1 MRSQFPLFQS
11 HLDLAHRYWEKL
23 IEPGDWV
30 IDATC
35 GNGVDT
41 LKLCQLA
48 LRQGAGKVIG
58 MDIQSDAIKST
69 SLLLDLHLSEEQHT
83 CVELICRC
91 HSSFPPLCKKESIK
105 LIVYNLGYLPKG
117 NKELTTHLATT
128 LQSVE
133 KALELIEPRGAIS
146 ITCYPGHDEGKKEE
160 DALLDFARTLP
171 PTEWSVC
178 FHRWLNRIASP
189 SLILIQKA
197 IQTR

>member
-23 IEPGDWV
+23 IEPGDWI

-48 LRQGAGKVIG
+48 LRRGEGKVIG
-58 MDIQSDAIKST
+58 IDIQLEAITST
-69 SLLLDLHLSEEQHT
+69 SRLLDLQLSEEQRSG
-83 CVELICRC
+83 VELICRC
-91 HSSFPPLCKKESIK
+91 HSSFPPHCKQEGIK

-128 LQSVE
+128 LQSVG
-133 KALELIEPRGAIS
+133 KALELIQPGGAVS

-160 DALLDFARTLP
+160 DALLTFAKTLA

-178 FHRWLNRIASP
+178 FHRWMNRTASP
-189 SLILIQKA
+189 SLLLIQKA

>member
-11 HLDLAHRYWEKL
+11 HLDLAHSYWEKL

-35 GNGVDT
+35 GNGADT
-41 LKLCQLA
+41 LKICQLA
-48 LRQGAGKVIG
+48 LRRGEGKVVG
-58 MDIQSDAIKST
+58 MDIQLAAVEST
-69 SLLLDLHLSEEQHT
+69 SRLLDLKLSEEQRT
-83 CVELICRC
+83 RVELICRC
-91 HSSFPPLCKKESIK
+91 HSSFPSHCKQDTIK

-117 NKELTTHLATT
+117 NKGLTTHLATT
-128 LQSVE
+128 LESVG
-133 KALELIEPRGAIS
+133 KALELIQPGGAVS

-160 DALLDFARTLP
+160 DALLAFARTLL

-178 FHRWLNRIASP
+178 FHRWMNRNDSP